1 MPRALPTACPSSSP
15 LCVQPSA
22 RPSSD
27 ASPTE
32 LQRDTAC
39 LRRAGQCTSAPR
51 WLALCALLLSH
62 KPTLS
67 HACLLSPACGLAS
80 PPHQLSTP
88 RVRRARQGARAR
100 ARRVAARPPHRAVQA
115 QPRQLQH
122 LMRSRGSD
130 TKMRAAARA
139 QIAPGPR
146 AAALSDPTS
155 AFDSAAARA
164 RHRALEHTRCVTR
177 RAGQAAT
184 SARSQVC
191 VRIDGLPSTLA
202 GKLHFAPPL
211 LLTTCQPARAARPV
225 VGPSDVPSTRHTLP
239 PSGTVHDAPARVRRS
254 PRTSTAASPLS
265 PLARAVH
272 ARACRRAGCSSP
284 APLGWAAPRTKRR
297 APLRR
302 AGMRAARRKFAVRQ
316 DCTSAKLAPATRVR
330 NAPRP
335 AGAVCG
341 QRCEMRPGKP
351 AAKC

>member
-1 MPRALPTACPSSSP
+1 MPRALPTACPSSSL

-32 LQRDTAC
+32 LQRDTPC
-39 LRRAGQCTSAPR
+39 LRRAGRSASAPR
-51 WLALCALLLSH
+51 WLALCALLLSPSH

-80 PPHQLSTP
+80 PPQQLSTP
-88 RVRRARQGARAR
+88 RVRRARQGGRAR
-100 ARRVAARPPHRAVQA
+100 ARRVAARPPRRAVQA

-122 LMRSRGSD
+122 LMRSRSD
-130 TKMRAAARA
+130 TKMRAGARA

-177 RAGQAAT
+177 RAGRAAT
-184 SARSQVC
+184 SARLHVPRSAPASMDYRARSPANSSSRRHC
-191 VRIDGLPSTLA
+191 SPLPASRHARPDLSWAQATFHRH
-202 GKLHFAPPL
+202 GTRPRP
-211 LLTTCQPARAARPV
+211 PARY
-225 VGPSDVPSTRHTLP
+225 TT
-239 PSGTVHDAPARVRRS
+239 PACVRRS
-254 PRTSTAASPLS
+254 PQTSTAAS

-284 APLGWAAPRTKRR
+284 APLGRAAPRTKRR

-302 AGMRAARRKFAVRQ
+302 AGMRASRRKFAVRRLA
-316 DCTSAKLAPATRVR
+316 TSAKLAPPTRVR

-341 QRCEMRPGKP
+341 QRCEMRPGKS